1 MLDRFV
7 VEADRQ
13 VVGIGVRV
21 AGGYQ
26 FFTSDP
32 AFQFME
38 GKVFARAKTL
48 HQRIRQAAKHLRQRT
63 GSAR

>member
-38 GKVFARAKTL
+38 GKVFARAKTF
-48 HQRIRQAAKHLRQRT
+48 HQRIRQVAKHLRQRT